1 MLSGGEGLRGLETVM
16 VVQVLWFRWL
26 AQLQR
31 IGLKEEPEISYSI
44 SSQSGV
50 GVPQSLS
57 FNWGQSEM
65 SRLPGKSF
73 WLSNCRHSLILLP
86 CLFQP
91 PAS

>member
-16 VVQVLWFRWL
+16 VVHVFWFPWL

-31 IGLKEEPEISYSI
+31 IGLKEEPDISYSI
-44 SSQSGV
+44 SSQSGF

-57 FNWGQSEM
+57 LNWGQSEM